1 MDASKIAQETLD
13 NIGDDPRLFEE
24 TLNRIKAD
32 PQKADKLL
40 HYNILCRSDDE
51 DPEAEEEYWESTFDP
66 TMRQVILEVA
76 KAMVVVTE
84 QKIANPEEA

>member
-66 TMRQVILEVA
+66 TMRQVILEVVRTMETLI
-76 KAMVVVTE
+76 KEV
-84 QKIANPEEA
+84 Q